1 MFSGLRT
8 YCPDEVQLIGSK
20 NVKFTNKECLFL
32 ILVGFSKA
40 RFFSFDGTP

>member
-1 MFSGLRT
+1 MFSGLKTFCR
-8 YCPDEVQLIGSK
+8 DEVQRIGSK
-20 NVKFTNKECLFL
+20 NVKITNKECLLL